1 MKMMTATGGSIAS
14 TVVAMIRFQ
23 SACASAAVSSLVM
36 PITIVSMPGLLVT
49 SSGQRYW
56 FQP

>member
-1 MKMMTATGGSIAS
+1 
-14 TVVAMIRFQ
+14 
-23 SACASAAVSSLVM
+23 M
-36 PITIVSMPGLLVT
+36 PITIVSRPGSVAT